1 MTAATRTRE
10 HLLAFL
16 RALNECGL
24 TVPATKQADFLLA
37 LTASPPDDVEAL
49 YWRGRITLATS
60 SEDFALFD
68 TVFDAFFRGGRLVLE
83 EPLQIPPEAEGE
95 TAAPQ
100 SGDDGELAALEPKE
114 GSGLA
119 ASPLESTGTRA
130 FAPAS
135 DEERETLREIASAVP
150 AAMPAC
156 RARRPLPARRGGK
169 LDLQRV
175 LHNANRTGGEVLHLA
190 WRRRPARARRVL
202 LLIDVSASQR
212 AHTPD
217 LLRFAHEVVRG
228 TERAEAFTFGTRLTR
243 VTPALDTPD
252 VDRALEALSDAV
264 LDADGGTRIGVALQD
279 LLADGRFLALTRG
292 ALIIVLSDGLERG
305 DPSAMGDAARRL
317 ARLGHRLV
325 WWSPLACDPAYRPVT
340 RGMRAVLGELDAL
353 SGARDL
359 TTLLRE
365 LRRLPEVEARGR
377 RTAARSWHPVTR
389 ESTADPG

>member
-1 MTAATRTRE
+1 MTAATQARE

-24 TVPATKQADFLLA
+24 TVPAPKQADFLLA

-49 YWRGRITLATS
+49 YWRSRVTLVTA
-60 SEDFALFD
+60 SEEFALFD
-68 TVFDAFFRGGRLVLE
+68 TVFDAFFRGGRLLLRE
-83 EPLQIPPEAEGE
+83 LPEIPPDADGE

-100 SGDDGELAALEPKE
+100 AGDDGEMAALEPME
-114 GSGLA
+114 GSGLG
-119 ASPLESTGTRA
+119 ASPLETRGTRA
-130 FAPAS
+130 FARATYQ
-135 DEERETLREIASAVP
+135 ELEGLREIAAAVP
-150 AAMPAC
+150 AALPAC
-156 RARRPLPARRGGK
+156 RARRRVPARRGGR

-175 LHNANRTGGEVLHLA
+175 LHAANRTGGEVLHLA
-190 WRRRPARARRVL
+190 WRRRPTRARRVL
-202 LLIDVSASQR
+202 LLIDVSGSVR

-217 LLRFAHEVVRG
+217 LLRFAHELVRG

-264 LDADGGTRIGVALQD
+264 LDADGGTRIGGALQE
-279 LLADGRFLALTRG
+279 LLADARFVALTRG

-305 DPSAMGDAARRL
+305 DPSAMADATRRL

-340 RGMRAVLGELDAL
+340 RGMRAILGELDAL

-365 LRRLPEVEARGR
+365 LRGLPGVEARGR
-377 RTAARSWHPVTR
+377 RMASRAWAS
-389 ESTADPG
+389 